1 MMDDSTSITIDLPAP
16 PSVNQTRR
24 IDWAGQAKRKQ
35 WITRADWIVM
45 RQRVGRKIAGRF
57 EVQIIFAEKTR
68 IDPDNGLKVVL
79 DYLRRIEAIPGDSFK
94 FVKRIIVEQG
104 EAPEGVRVVLK
115 PCGGDAQAKC
125 G

>member
-1 MMDDSTSITIDLPAP
+1 
-16 PSVNQTRR
+16 
-24 IDWAGQAKRKQ
+24 
-35 WITRADWIVM
+35 M
-45 RQRVGRKIAGRF
+45 RQRVTRKVAGRF

-115 PCGGDAQAKC
+115 PCGGGAQAKC